1 MKAMKFFTVIALA
14 MMSVFTITSCDND
27 NDVYWYYPPYP
38 NALVTVKPVS
48 DNGFYLQ
55 LDDSTTLFPT
65 NMKTSPYGDKEVR
78 ALVCFT
84 EVKPVNSDYT
94 KSVEINWMD
103 SILTKKKERC
113 ALSG

>member
-55 LDDSTTLFPT
+55 LDDSTTLFPH
-65 NMKTSPYGDKEVR
+65 KHEDF
-78 ALVCFT
+78 ALRRQGGKGAGMLYRGEACQ
-84 EVKPVNSDYT
+84 
-94 KSVEINWMD
+94 
-103 SILTKKKERC
+103 L
-113 ALSG
+113 

>member
-48 DNGFYLQ
+48 DNRFL
-55 LDDSTTLFPT
+55 P
-65 NMKTSPYGDKEVR
+65 
-78 ALVCFT
+78 
-84 EVKPVNSDYT
+84 
-94 KSVEINWMD
+94 SV
-103 SILTKKKERC
+103 
-113 ALSG
+113 G

>member
-48 DNGFYLQ
+48 DNGFTF
-55 LDDSTTLFPT
+55 SWMTAPRC
-65 NMKTSPYGDKEVR
+65 SPQ
-78 ALVCFT
+78 T
-84 EVKPVNSDYT
+84 
-94 KSVEINWMD
+94 
-103 SILTKKKERC
+103 
-113 ALSG
+113 